1 MIPASI
7 TERDLVL
14 IENGMEI
21 MKAVE
26 LAFEQE
32 QKFISEMIE
41 QKTERSVIAKN
52 QICKNVFGICNILNP

>member
-7 TERDLVL
+7 TERALVL
-14 IENGMEI
+14 IENGMEVTE
-21 MKAVE
+21 AVK

-41 QKTERSVIAKN
+41 QRTERSIIAKK
-52 QICKNVFGICNILNP
+52 QICKNVFGICNIIN

>member
-7 TERDLVL
+7 TERALVL
-14 IENGMEI
+14 IENGMEV
-21 MKAVE
+21 MEAVK

-41 QKTERSVIAKN
+41 QRTERSIIAKK
-52 QICKNVFGICNILNP
+52 QICKNVFGICNIIN